1 MKEDLLIAFI
11 LIYKNPELFEEV
23 IEFQR
28 DLNQHIDDKLKLDT
42 RIACEK
48 GCSYCCYGWEV
59 KLTFSELLDF
69 IKSLNNLSNDEK
81 IKTAKRL
88 EDYKRLKDIT
98 NQPCPF
104 LDNNLCVV
112 YPSRPFVC
120 RTFSSYDK
128 NLCKTKTPFEF
139 PPILDQ
145 IIEDIKEKINTL
157 SDEFIPLFNTK
168 TSVKNINFNHKDNN
182 FFVNL
187 FDTFVLTSENGNL
200 KLKPHKL
207 AEKFISKI

>member
-11 LIYKNPELFEEV
+11 LIYKNPELLKEV

-28 DLNQHIDDKLKLDT
+28 DLNQYIGNKLRLDT
-42 RIACEK
+42 KIACEK

-69 IKSLNNLSNDEK
+69 IKSLNNLSDDEK

-88 EDYKRLKDIT
+88 EDYKNLKDIT

-128 NLCKTKTPFEF
+128 NLCKTKTLFKF
-139 PPILDQ
+139 PLILDQ
-145 IIEDIKEKINTL
+145 IIEDIKEKINILT
-157 SDEFIPLFNTK
+157 DEFIPLFNTK
-168 TSVKNINFNHKDNN
+168 TSIKNINFNHKDNN

-187 FDTFVLTSENGNL
+187 FDTFILKSENGSI
-200 KLKPHKL
+200 KLKPYKL